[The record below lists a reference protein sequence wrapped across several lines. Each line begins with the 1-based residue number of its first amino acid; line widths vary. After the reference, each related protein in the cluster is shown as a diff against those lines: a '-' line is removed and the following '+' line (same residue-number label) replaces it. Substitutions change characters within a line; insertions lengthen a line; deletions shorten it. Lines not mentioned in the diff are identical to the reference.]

1 MMRSHYC
8 GQLNES
14 LDGQEIT
21 LCGWVHRRRDHG
33 GVIFL
38 DIRDREGLAQVVFDP
53 DRAETFAVADR
64 VRSEFVVCIRGK
76 VRLRPAGAVNP
87 NIASGAIEVLGYELD
102 VLNEAETPPF
112 PLNEYSDVGE
122 ETRLRYRFIDLR
134 RPEMAEKLKL
144 RSRITASIR
153 RYLDENGFLDVETP
167 ILGRPT
173 PEGARDY
180 LVPSRTHAGN
190 FFALPQSPQL
200 FKQLLM
206 VAGFDR
212 YYQIAKCFRDEDL
225 RADRQPEFT
234 QIDIETSFLEEADII
249 AITEGMIRKLFKEV
263 LDLEFGEFPHMPFE
277 EAMRRYGSD
286 KPDLRIPLELVD
298 VADQLNAVE
307 FKVFSGPA
315 NDPKGRVAALR
326 VPGAASMPRSQ
337 IDDYTKFVGIYGAKG
352 LAYIKVN
359 ERAKGVEG
367 LQSPIVK
374 FIPEDNLNVILDR
387 VGAQD
392 GDIVFFGADKAK
404 IVSEALGAL
413 RIKLGHDLK
422 LLTCEWAPLWVVDFP
437 MFEENDDGSR
447 VGAAPSVHCAQV
459 HPRRSW
465 RPIRGAAL
473 SRAYDMVLNGTELGG
488 GSDPYSPQ
496 GNAAGGIPHP
506 RHRRGRAG
514 REVRLPPR
522 RAEVRR
528 AAAWRSGLRPGPAGD
543 ADDRCAVYPRSDRV
557 PENPER
563 CGRDDPSAGCGGQQ
577 GAARPAHPP
586 ARAAQGGISTIG
598 SLVLPGFFVL
608 AVAVCQAIRRSPP
621 AGWVSELLIQLK
633 KWSEL
638 WLVIPNGPTSS
649 TARSVRTPSGARS
662 SPS

>member
-53 DRAETFAVADR
+53 DRAETFAKADR
-64 VRSEFVVCIRGK
+64 VRSEYVVKLTGK
-76 VRLRPAGAVNP
+76 VRLRPEGARNA
-87 NIASGAIEVLGYELD
+87 NMASGAIEVLGYELE

-112 PLNEYSDVGE
+112 PLNEYTDVGE

-144 RSRITASIR
+144 RSRITSSIR

-167 ILGRPT
+167 ILTRAT

-180 LVPSRTHAGN
+180 LVPSRTHPGS

-234 QIDIETSFLEEADII
+234 QIDIETSFLDEKDIMD
-249 AITEGMIRKLFKEV
+249 ITETMVRNLFKEV
-263 LDLEFGEFPHMPFE
+263 LDVEFGTLPHMTLA
-277 EAMRRYGSD
+277 EAMRRFGSD

-298 VADQLNAVE
+298 VEDQLKDVD
-307 FKVFSGPA
+307 FKVFAGPA
-315 NDPKGRVAALR
+315 NDPKCRVAALR
-326 VPGAASMPRSQ
+326 VPGGASMPRKQ

-359 ERAKGVEG
+359 ERAAGVEG

-374 FIPEDNLNVILDR
+374 NIPLDNINVILDR
-387 VGAQD
+387 VGAVD
-392 GDIVFFGADKAK
+392 GDIVFFGADKTK
-404 IVSEALGAL
+404 VVSEALGAL
-413 RIKLGHDLK
+413 RIKLGHDLN
-422 LLTCEWAPLWVVDFP
+422 LLTCQWAPLWVVDFP
-437 MFEENDDGSR
+437 MFEENDDGSLT
-447 VGAAPSVHCAQV
+447 AMH
-459 HPRRSW
+459 HPFTS
-465 RPIRGAAL
+465 PKCSPQELKANPGAAL

-488 GSDPYSPQ
+488 GSIRIHDKKMQQAVFEVLGISEAEQEEKFGFLLDALKFGAPPH
-496 GNAAGGIPHP
+496 GGLAFGLDRLVMLMTGASSI
-506 RHRRGRAG
+506 
-514 REVRLPPR
+514 REVIAFPKTQSAADVMTQAPGAVDAKALRELHIRLREQPK
-522 RAEVRR
+522 AE
-528 AAAWRSGLRPGPAGD
+528 
-543 ADDRCAVYPRSDRV
+543 
-557 PENPER
+557 
-563 CGRDDPSAGCGGQQ
+563 
-577 GAARPAHPP
+577 
-586 ARAAQGGISTIG
+586 
-598 SLVLPGFFVL
+598 
-608 AVAVCQAIRRSPP
+608 
-621 AGWVSELLIQLK
+621 
-633 KWSEL
+633 
-638 WLVIPNGPTSS
+638 
-649 TARSVRTPSGARS
+649 
-662 SPS
+662 

>member
-1 MMRSHYC
+1 MMRTHYC
-8 GQLNES
+8 GQLNET
-14 LDGQEIT
+14 LADQEVT

-53 DRAETFAVADR
+53 DREDTFALADR
-64 VRSEFVVCIRGK
+64 VRSEYVVKVRGK
-76 VRLRPAGAVNP
+76 VRPRPAGAVNP
-87 NIASGAIEVLGYELD
+87 NMASGAIEVLGYELE
-102 VLNEAETPPF
+102 VLNQAETPPF
-112 PLNEYSDVGE
+112 PLDEHSDVGE
-122 ETRLRYRFIDLR
+122 ETRLRFRFIDLR
-134 RPEMAEKLKL
+134 RPEMAAKLKL
-144 RSRITASIR
+144 RSRITSSIR
-153 RYLDENGFLDVETP
+153 RYLDDNDFLDVESP
-167 ILGRPT
+167 ILTRAT

-180 LVPSRTHAGN
+180 LVPSRTHPGS

-234 QIDIETSFLEEADII
+234 QIDIETSFLDESDIMGL
-249 AITEGMIRKLFKEV
+249 TEGMIRGLFKEV
-263 LDLEFGEFPHMPFE
+263 LDVDLADFPHMTWD

-286 KPDLRIPLELVD
+286 KPDLRNPLELVD
-298 VADQLNAVE
+298 VADQLTEVD

-315 NDPKGRVAALR
+315 KDPKGRVAALR
-326 VPGAASMPRSQ
+326 VPGAASMPRKQ
-337 IDDYTKFVGIYGAKG
+337 IDDYTKYVGIYGAKG

-387 VGAQD
+387 VGAVD

-413 RIKLGHDLK
+413 RIRLGNDLD

-447 VGAAPSVHCAQV
+447 TALHHPFTAPKCSPAELQAD
-459 HPRRSW
+459 P
-465 RPIRGAAL
+465 ATAL

-488 GSDPYSPQ
+488 GSIRIHRKDMQETVFNILGISAEEQQEKFGFLLDALKYGAPPH
-496 GNAAGGIPHP
+496 GGLAFGLDRLVMLMTGAQSI
-506 RHRRGRAG
+506 
-514 REVRLPPR
+514 REVIAFPKTQSAACVMTQAPGAVDAKALRELNIRLREQPKV
-522 RAEVRR
+522 E
-528 AAAWRSGLRPGPAGD
+528 
-543 ADDRCAVYPRSDRV
+543 
-557 PENPER
+557 
-563 CGRDDPSAGCGGQQ
+563 
-577 GAARPAHPP
+577 
-586 ARAAQGGISTIG
+586 
-598 SLVLPGFFVL
+598 
-608 AVAVCQAIRRSPP
+608 
-621 AGWVSELLIQLK
+621 
-633 KWSEL
+633 
-638 WLVIPNGPTSS
+638 
-649 TARSVRTPSGARS
+649 
-662 SPS
+662 